1 MAFGQKDGWEW
12 ARREDAP
19 LPEVD
24 GRTALIGAYSA
35 LGMCLLLLMSL
46 GWWYVGWI
54 PVASAYSAL
63 FYFSVRAYDN
73 EHDGDSSTH

>member
-1 MAFGQKDGWEW
+1 MAFGHKDGWEW
-12 ARREDAP
+12 ARDEHTP
-19 LPEVD
+19 PEVD

-35 LGMCLLLLMSL
+35 MGMCLLLLASL
-46 GWWYVGWI
+46 GGWYVGWL

-73 EHDGDSSTH
+73 EHDGDSPAH